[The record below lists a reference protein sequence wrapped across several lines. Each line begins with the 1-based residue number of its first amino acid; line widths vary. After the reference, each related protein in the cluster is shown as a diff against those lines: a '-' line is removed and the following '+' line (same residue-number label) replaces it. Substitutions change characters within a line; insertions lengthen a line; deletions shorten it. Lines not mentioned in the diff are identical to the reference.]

1 MAQGAGEGV
10 AGPSTVGP
18 PDTSTLVIPD
28 LNLTDESV
36 SKRYNDLLAKRND
49 LTRLLAAPGSADVM
63 RSSQVD
69 ASRLDEE
76 LSLMLREQFLGAF
89 SLFPRGTVTA
99 HLPEIQL
106 ALDALIFY
114 LSVWKDA
121 PLPGMALM
129 NLRFRDERAV
139 PHSASGV
146 GGPGLARSQ
155 KAMYGLGAVLLRY
168 AWARTGHAAASGGSD
183 GDGGWRATAW
193 QVMRRAETAYRLA
206 ALVNA
211 IAFLR
216 AGKYR
221 TLLERLIGARPV
233 YVQTHAPRA
242 ISYEYLNRQLVWGE
256 LSELLLFVLPLFNLA
271 SVKRSLRRLL
281 PQPAAQGGAS
291 GRQTACGTCG
301 AAFPLLTPAAALPC
315 GHVHCYYCLRARTQ
329 ADALCECGV
338 CGRRVQALC
347 RLGRGQVAT
356 APAGLGGV
364 TKAIPTGMQSALL
377 AGLPGPLR

>member
-1 MAQGAGEGV
+1 MSSTEPP
-10 AGPSTVGP
+10 PS
-18 PDTSTLVIPD
+18 
-28 LNLTDESV
+28 
-36 SKRYNDLLAKRND
+36 
-49 LTRLLAAPGSADVM
+49 
-63 RSSQVD
+63 
-69 ASRLDEE
+69 
-76 LSLMLREQFLGAF
+76 
-89 SLFPRGTVTA
+89 
-99 HLPEIQL
+99 QL
-106 ALDALIFY
+106 
-114 LSVWKDA
+114 
-121 PLPGMALM
+121 
-129 NLRFRDERAV
+129 
-139 PHSASGV
+139 
-146 GGPGLARSQ
+146 
-155 KAMYGLGAVLLRY
+155 
-168 AWARTGHAAASGGSD
+168 
-183 GDGGWRATAW
+183 
-193 QVMRRAETAYRLA
+193 
-206 ALVNA
+206 
-211 IAFLR
+211 
-216 AGKYR
+216 R

-281 PQPAAQGGAS
+281 PQPAARGGAS